1 MVNRLI
7 MASSNEAKTDY
18 PVSGN
23 CIFVSNGLLSPAGL
37 IENVAQTCAAYM
49 GYLHMKSGNK
59 TDIDYIGSIKNFEV
73 KRLPRT
79 DEIITTRIELLE
91 KIFNM
96 ALVSAIIKVD
106 EIEVATT
113 DMTIASG
120 NVVTE

>member
-18 PVSGN
+18 LVSGN

-37 IENVAQTCAAYM
+37 IENVAQTCAAYT
-49 GYLHMKSGNK
+49 GYLHMESGNK
-59 TDIDYIGSIKNFEV
+59 TGIGYIGSIKNFEV

-79 DEIITTRIELLE
+79 NEIITTRIILLD
-91 KIFNM
+91 KFFNI
-96 ALVSAIIKVD
+96 ALVSASIKVD
-106 EIEVATT
+106 EIEIATT
-113 DMTIASG
+113 DMTIASS